1 MSERNLE
8 HLELVPWR
16 EPQARKKVGGG
27 RPLER
32 GESAQTHGVRVLE
45 QTEAVS
51 RTLEARISAAP
62 MGINPKL
69 VFKLQLHPKGY
80 LDDDQLRK
88 LGLHVLERDPG
99 RAVVVF
105 PDEASL
111 AKLQRRL
118 EEYSGQREGGHQY
131 SYLAAIDAIL
141 DLAAADRIGLRLAA
155 APLAEGETEA
165 LDIELF
171 HTGDRDE
178 CNRMIDEVRD
188 LLANSGLA
196 VTDHWVGASM
206 VLLRARVNAEALST
220 LVQIDYVREV
230 NRRSEPSFD
239 MHSVSTLDIDHV
251 EIAESLPKDAPGV
264 LVIDS
269 GVMSS
274 HPLLAPIMG
283 DAQVFP
289 DRLRLYVIGG
299 PEDADIGPNRGHGTA
314 VAGLAV
320 FGDLSVMVETRQFF
334 PSAALFS
341 ARVTND
347 QGNYDCDS
355 LIEHQLEEA
364 LDYFLST
371 YPSVKVV
378 NISLGER
385 DSVCRDKQL
394 QFRFAATIDE
404 LAYRYRNRDVLFVV
418 SAGNYSPDDR
428 SGEDVLRM
436 YPDHLVQTD
445 QSRVI
450 DPATSAIALTVG
462 GLSYGSAVQLSLFGN
477 PLTDRLVASER
488 AHPSS
493 FTRTGWGLGGSIKP
507 DVVDFAGD
515 VRFERGDLRPNPA
528 QYAGVPTTARNFAPP
543 DGRILRT
550 VAGTSFAA
558 PKVSNMA
565 CQLFG
570 HFPSASSNLIRALI
584 GSSARVPSNRPG
596 RLANLP
602 PWEDD
607 ILRVYGNGQP
617 NIERAEWSAEN
628 AVLLLDD
635 ATLELDHFRL
645 YELPSLPDVFLEATG
660 SGYMSVCLAF
670 DPPTRR
676 SRADYLGVRM
686 QFRLFR
692 NVSPERLAMALGS
705 ATNEELEAEDDDH
718 DPSLGSLKLDVGMPI
733 DIELRPKSRR
743 RSLGTLQRGVARVT
757 SSKWQYD
764 GNRLVLAVICR
775 RVWAAPEIKEQR
787 YAVVATIEHEQ
798 PDVELYNHARQQARV
813 SQRVRVRA

>member
-1 MSERNLE
+1 
-8 HLELVPWR
+8 
-16 EPQARKKVGGG
+16 
-27 RPLER
+27 
-32 GESAQTHGVRVLE
+32 
-45 QTEAVS
+45 VS
-51 RTLEARISAAP
+51 RTLQARISAAP
-62 MGINPKL
+62 IWINPKL
-69 VFKLQLHPKGY
+69 IFKLQLHPKGH
-80 LDDDQLRK
+80 LDDDQLKK
-88 LGLHVLERDPG
+88 LGLQVLERDPG
-99 RAVVVF
+99 RAIVVF

-111 AKLQRRL
+111 GELQRRL
-118 EEYSGQREGGHQY
+118 KEYSGQREGGHQY
-131 SYLAAIDAIL
+131 TYLAAIDAIL
-141 DLAAADRIGLRLAA
+141 DLAAADRIGRRLAA

-165 LDIELF
+165 LNIELF

-178 CNRMIDEVRD
+178 CNRMVDDVRD
-188 LLANSGLA
+188 LLESRDLA
-196 VTDHWVGASM
+196 VTDRWVGDSM

-230 NRRSEPSFD
+230 NRRPEPSFD
-239 MHSVSTLDIDHV
+239 MHSVSTLDINHV
-251 EIAESLPKDAPGV
+251 EIAGTLPKDAPGV
-264 LVIDS
+264 LIIDS
-269 GVMSS
+269 GVMSG
-274 HPLLAPIMG
+274 HPLLAPVMG

-289 DRLRLYVIGG
+289 DRLRKYVIGG
-299 PEDADIGPNRGHGTA
+299 PEDADIGPNQGHGTA
-314 VAGLAV
+314 VAGVAV
-320 FGDLSVMVETRQFF
+320 YGDLSVMAENRLFF

-347 QGNYDCDS
+347 RGDYHPDS
-355 LIEHQLEEA
+355 LVEHQLEEA

-394 QFRFAATIDE
+394 QFRFAAAIDE
-404 LAYRYRNRDVLFVV
+404 LAYRYRNREVVFVV
-418 SAGNYSPDDR
+418 SAGNHSPDDR
-428 SGEDVLRM
+428 SDEDVLRT
-436 YPDHLVQTD
+436 YPDYLGQTD

-462 GLSYGSAVQLSLFGN
+462 GLSYGPAVQTSLFEN
-477 PLTDRLVASER
+477 PLTDRLVAADR

-515 VRFERGDLRPNPA
+515 QRFERGDLRPNPA
-528 QYAGVPTTARNFAPP
+528 QYAGVPTTASNFAPP

-565 CQLFG
+565 CQLFS

-596 RLANLP
+596 RLANLR
-602 PWEDD
+602 PWEDG

-617 NIERAEWSAEN
+617 DIERAQWSAEN

-635 ATLELDHFRL
+635 AKLELDHFRL

-660 SGYMSVCLAF
+660 SGYVSICLAF

-676 SRADYLGVRM
+676 SRADYLG
-686 QFRLFR
+686 
-692 NVSPERLAMALGS
+692 ALCGLHE
-705 ATNEELEAEDDDH
+705 TG
-718 DPSLGSLKLDVGMPI
+718 P
-733 DIELRPKSRR
+733 RR
-743 RSLGTLQRGVARVT
+743 
-757 SSKWQYD
+757 
-764 GNRLVLAVICR
+764 
-775 RVWAAPEIKEQR
+775 
-787 YAVVATIEHEQ
+787 
-798 PDVELYNHARQQARV
+798 
-813 SQRVRVRA
+813 